1 MDDLSLSAQRW
12 LCQSFLCISWLYNLS
27 VIPHLIGFALS
38 MDDMT
43 DLSLSRM
50 TGVPGIVMRMMTM
63 GTQGPTRVTRVTG
76 TALWDWWWYI
86 YIWWWPYGHWGRSQ
100 CQWQLLCSLLWKY
113 DTQMQEAAALMI
125 WSLAAPQK
133 LLGTGSGASTD
144 TNSALLSR
152 NGSRC
157 DEISR

>member
-1 MDDLSLSAQRW
+1 MTGVRGILTMMRTFVILP
-12 LCQSFLCISWLYNLS
+12 SFLCISWLYNLS

-76 TALWDWWWYI
+76 TAL
-86 YIWWWPYGHWGRSQ
+86 
-100 CQWQLLCSLLWKY
+100 
-113 DTQMQEAAALMI
+113 
-125 WSLAAPQK
+125 
-133 LLGTGSGASTD
+133 
-144 TNSALLSR
+144 
-152 NGSRC
+152 
-157 DEISR
+157 

>member
-76 TALWDWWWYI
+76 TAGCALRLVMI
-86 YIWWWPYGHWGRSQ
+86 YLHLMMTIWPLRPESMSVTAIVFS
-100 CQWQLLCSLLWKY
+100 SL
-113 DTQMQEAAALMI
+113 EV
-125 WSLAAPQK
+125 
-133 LLGTGSGASTD
+133 
-144 TNSALLSR
+144 
-152 NGSRC
+152 
-157 DEISR
+157 